1 MPPVPDSEDMKEE
14 SLKQIE
20 FPCRKEASQVIGLLH
35 GERGVSLIEALL
47 VAFVLAIM
55 IVTIYIGAVYAEK
68 QVRQNYR
75 HRVATLIASGEVE
88 KHYVSYLKNGFM
100 PVTNSYD
107 VVMDDTEDSK
117 INARVSITKGQAV
130 EYNVAKQYPYTYVSA
145 EVRWLDPDTQKVH
158 TVKVR
163 EDFYAVE
170 GTSN

>member
-1 MPPVPDSEDMKEE
+1 MKEE

-20 FPCRKEASQVIGLLH
+20 FPCRKEASQAIGLLR
-35 GERGVSLIEALL
+35 GENGVSLIETLMTT
-47 VAFVLAIM
+47 FVLALM

-88 KHYVSYLKNGFM
+88 KHYVHYLKNKFM
-100 PVTNSYD
+100 PLTTSYD

-117 INARVSITKGQAV
+117 INARVSVTQGQAV
-130 EYNVAKQYPYTYVSA
+130 EYNVTKQYPYYYVTA

-158 TVKVR
+158 TVKIR
-163 EDFYAVE
+163 EDFYEVE
-170 GTSN
+170 GSSN